1 MLFLYMISGSTSA
14 NLQLPNDPA
23 ELSYWVAQALP
34 LLDEQRLSLLQI
46 NSPIQRLRWELC
58 VLEKVIMILLKIY
71 MKVYFLIA

>member
-1 MLFLYMISGSTSA
+1 MLFLYIISGSASE

-58 VLEKVIMILLKIY
+58 VLEKVTIMPFRIYEGIL
-71 MKVYFLIA
+71 ART